1 MPKVDPSEI
10 TSELKT
16 IERNISEARGRLDR
30 QRTLVNDLAV
40 DRRDIAQELQILH
53 RLEEEMEALFS
64 KRRQLIAEW
73 RALGR

>member
-1 MPKVDPSEI
+1 
-10 TSELKT
+10 
-16 IERNISEARGRLDR
+16 
-30 QRTLVNDLAV
+30 LVNDLAV